1 MMTPVPPGA
10 GRRRLVVAN
19 PAAEGSLDAQGVLV
33 VADGAEELALGDGGV
48 PAVGPVAVAPLE
60 LAHRVSGVAQSV
72 DEATGLVGLAR
83 QQPRPSVHQETSG
96 IGSPDLRSK
105 FVSHSTLRAA
115 ISNVPG
121 STLRGPRAKESSSS
135 NPKVRPRRALGFP
148 SESRS

>member
-48 PAVGPVAVAPLE
+48 PAIGPVAVAPLE

-83 QQPRPSVHQETSG
+83 QQPHPSLRPPG
-96 IGSPDLRSK
+96 DLR
-105 FVSHSTLRAA
+105 HRLA
-115 ISNVPG
+115 
-121 STLRGPRAKESSSS
+121 
-135 NPKVRPRRALGFP
+135 RPEEQIRLP
-148 SESRS
+148 LDSESRHLERAGEYAQGPQSEGVLLVEPE